1 MTTNYENNEPE
12 EILDGSK
19 SAPYG
24 PEFDP
29 GRALTPKQVSRI
41 QTRPSS
47 LQKLLEKS
55 FLGKVSPRQAI
66 KMQCLECN
74 GWSRKAVRECADNC
88 CPLWLYRP
96 TKSEADEIDTE

>member
-1 MTTNYENNEPE
+1 MNTENNEQDQNLE
-12 EILDGSK
+12 GSK
-19 SAPYG
+19 TVRYG
-24 PEFDP
+24 REYDP
-29 GRALTPKQVSRI
+29 GRVLTPKQVSRI
-41 QTRPSS
+41 QTRPLSQ
-47 LQKLLEKS
+47 QKLLERS

-96 TKSEADEIDTE
+96 IKSEADEIDTE